1 MFEHHNEKFMKNKF
15 VKTTII
21 DVLFYFITYI
31 YLTFF
36 SPYLDLL
43 GWSEFAKGWFFSIFA
58 ITGIIVAPI
67 IGSVSDKVGR
77 FKIILIGFSLEI
89 LAITGYILITNP
101 VALMFLR
108 VLSAIA
114 FNTVVITAFS
124 RVNDTFT
131 NKERSKK
138 TGIFHSLL
146 SIAAMVAPLLGGV
159 VADAYGYKAVFAL
172 SLVISIIV
180 FVGILIHDKLFYKD
194 TSPHRKKGTLKVR
207 DGNPILDIL
216 DMLKIKELKTLS
228 FIGVMVN
235 FIAPFTVM
243 VLPFIIIKKMGLSNT
258 HLSIALFIIGSAHIC
273 QFLFGS
279 FADWF
284 GKGKSIILGLVIAA
298 FALIGM
304 FYTRTYNVL
313 LLLLLLKSVG
323 GGLWNV
329 SAWSYMSD
337 IGEKLN
343 MEGKIIGSYS
353 ALTRI
358 STAISFIIAGIILN
372 AWQEGIFIFYA
383 AVIIIPISIVGR
395 KIIRND
401 PSKKLV
407 KNKSSY

>member
-1 MFEHHNEKFMKNKF
+1 MFNQHNEKFMKNKF
-15 VKTTII
+15 IKTTVI

-67 IGSVSDKVGR
+67 IGTISDKVGR
-77 FKIILIGFSLEI
+77 FKIILIGFALEI
-89 LAITGYILITNP
+89 LAIIGYILITNP

-108 VLSAIA
+108 ILSAIA

-138 TGIFHSLL
+138 TGIFQSLL
-146 SIAAMVAPLLGGV
+146 SVAAMVAPLLGGV
-159 VADAYGYKAVFAL
+159 VADAYGYKAVFAT
-172 SLVISIIV
+172 SLMISIIV

-194 TSPHRKKGTLKVR
+194 TSPHRKKTTLKVR
-207 DGNPILDIL
+207 DGNPFLDIL
-216 DMLKIKELKTLS
+216 DMLKIKEMRVIS
-228 FIGVMVN
+228 FLGVMAN
-235 FIAPFTVM
+235 FTAPFNIM

-258 HLSIALFIIGSAHIC
+258 HLSIALFVIGGAHIC

-284 GKGKSIILGLVIAA
+284 GKGKSIVLGLTMSSLALVIMFFTKSYNTLLIIILIKAA
-298 FALIGM
+298 
-304 FYTRTYNVL
+304 
-313 LLLLLLKSVG
+313 G

-343 MEGKIIGSYS
+343 IEGKIIGSYS
-353 ALTRI
+353 ALARI
-358 STAISFIIAGIILN
+358 STAISFIIAGSIL
-372 AWQEGIFIFYA
+372 ALWQEGIFLFFA
-383 AVIIIPISIVGR
+383 AAIIIPLILVAK

-401 PSKKLV
+401 
-407 KNKSSY
+407 SSRITN